1 MPCAALHLHSWF
13 SLLESTLSID
23 ALVATAVRH
32 GFSAIALTD
41 RDTLAGAVEFWK
53 KARAA
58 GLHPVTG
65 SEVSCAGGG
74 SLVLLVENAEGYR
87 QLCRLLTA
95 RIEHPEGLPLEA
107 LAAHSAGLIC
117 LAGPRSAVAHALR
130 RNQPAE
136 PLVNQLRE
144 IYGRNLA
151 LEIGPHHDDDLRV
164 ARLFAELGRRLR
176 IPLAAAAAAHYAD
189 PGGRLRFDI
198 LQSMRTLTLLNQPHP
213 DKLPPGRYHFHSP
226 EELERY
232 FGGLPQALTNSLRIA
247 ERCQFDFDLGDIH
260 FPAFPCENPLALLRA
275 KTEAGLRRRYGPAPR
290 PEVRE
295 RLAREMSVIE
305 EVGYAEYFL
314 IFADLVEWANAQGIE
329 TLARGSAAGSLVCYL
344 LGISNVCPFR
354 FGLCFERFLN
364 RERMQFAK
372 LADIDLDLPW
382 DRRDEVVQHVFERYG
397 EGHVAMIG
405 ALHTFQGRSA
415 VAEIAKVY
423 GIPEREARRFTAR
436 LPYYTGDAREAFETM
451 PECRDLP
458 MHEEPY
464 RTVLA
469 LAGQFDGIPR
479 HFAMHPCGLVISGRP
494 LTDRLPLFRSAK
506 GLLTTHYT
514 MDDVEELGLLKLDLL
529 GQAGLTVLRETID
542 TIEENGHPR
551 PGLGEIDWTDQPT
564 WDMIASGHARG
575 VFHIE
580 SPAMTSLLVMTNCRD
595 IDCLTTVE
603 SIIRPGAANE
613 GKKREFARRYQGLEP
628 PSYAHPSL
636 EPLLADTYG
645 LMAFEEHILLVANGF
660 AGMPWGQADLLR
672 RALVKNK
679 DRARIEAL
687 GEAFREHARNLGRN
701 EAEIDSVWALLH
713 DFAGYMFNKAHSAAY
728 AVEAFQ
734 GAWLKTRYPVEF
746 LAAVLTS
753 RRGFYRPL
761 LYVLEALRAG
771 ARFLPPCLHLSD
783 ARRFLARGGEIR
795 LPLDQVRG
803 LTQATLDRILERRPF
818 AELGD
823 FFRLAQP
830 SRAEWLNLLKA
841 GALDVFG
848 EARGRLFW
856 RLQRLEAVAERGRGA
871 PAFAPELPESFA
883 ATPEACARWETE
895 VLGFPVSLHPLAAA
909 APGIDWTHFVSTAQL
924 EREQQRW
931 YGRTVRVC
939 GLIVADRHHTT
950 ASGPMKFLTLA
961 DWTGFV
967 EVSLFSRVYQDYG
980 HLTVQPVVVVE
991 AEVDPFDNRR
1001 GFCLNASRV
1010 LPVRPAV
1017 SRAAG
1022 GSI

>member
-1 MPCAALHLHSWF
+1 MSYAALQVHSWY
-13 SLLESTLSID
+13 SLLDSTLSVD
-23 ALVATAVRH
+23 AVVETAAALGYPAV
-32 GFSAIALTD
+32 ALTD

-58 GLHPVTG
+58 NLHPVIGT
-65 SEVSCAGGG
+65 EVTCAGGDT
-74 SLVLLVENAEGYR
+74 LTLLAENAAGYR
-87 QLCRLLTA
+87 SLCRLLTE
-95 RIEHPEGLPLEA
+95 RIDHPGGLPPDA
-107 LAAHSAGLIC
+107 LARHAAGVIC
-117 LAGPRSAVAHALR
+117 LAGPRSAAARALR
-130 RNQPAE
+130 HNQSAE
-136 PLVNQLRE
+136 PLIHAWRD
-144 IYGRNLA
+144 IYGRNFALA
-151 LEIGPHHDDDLRV
+151 LAPHHDDDLRI
-164 ARLFAELGRRLR
+164 ARLFADLARRLR
-176 IPLAAAAAAHYAD
+176 IPLTAGAAIHYRA
-189 PGGRLRFDI
+189 PGDRLKCDV

-213 DKLPPGRYHFHSP
+213 DKLPAGRYHFHSP

-232 FGGLPQALTNSLRIA
+232 FGALPQALANSLRIA
-247 ERCQFDFDLGDIH
+247 ERCQFDFELGDIH
-260 FPAFPCENPLALLRA
+260 FPAFPCDDPLALLSA
-275 KTEAGLRRRYGPAPR
+275 KCEAGVTRRYGLSPK

-295 RLAREMSVIE
+295 RLAREMAVIE

-314 IFADLVEWANAQGIE
+314 IFAGLVEWANGRGIE

-382 DRRDEVVQHVFERYG
+382 DRRDEVVQHVFDTYG
-397 EGHVAMIG
+397 AGHVAMIG

-436 LPYYTGDAREAFETM
+436 LPYYTGDVREAIDTL

-458 MHEEPY
+458 AHEEPY

-469 LAGQFDGIPR
+469 LAAQFDGIPR
-479 HFAMHPCGLVISGRP
+479 HFAMHPCGLVISGKP
-494 LTDRLPLFRSAK
+494 LTDRLPLFESAK

-529 GQAGLTVLRETID
+529 GQAGLTVLRETLD
-542 TIEENGHPR
+542 TIEETGQPR
-551 PGLGEIDWTDQPT
+551 PRLDQVDWRDQQT
-564 WDMIASGHARG
+564 WDMIATGGARG

-595 IDCLTTVE
+595 IDCLTAVE

-613 GKKREFARRYQGLEP
+613 GKKRQFARRYQGLEP
-628 PSYAHPSL
+628 PAFAHPSL

-660 AGMPWGQADLLR
+660 AGMPWGEADLLR

-679 DRARIEAL
+679 DRARIDAL
-687 GEAFREHARNLGRN
+687 GERFREHARHLGRT
-701 EAEIDSVWALLH
+701 EAEIDAVWALLH

-734 GAWLKTRYPVEF
+734 GAWLKSRYPVEF
-746 LAAVLTS
+746 LASVLTS

-771 ARFLPPCLHLSD
+771 ARFSAPCLHESD
-783 ARRFLARGGEIR
+783 PHRFLVRDGVIR

-803 LTQATLDRILERRPF
+803 LTQATLDRILAHRPF
-818 AELGD
+818 AEPGE
-823 FFRLAQP
+823 FFRLVRPARP
-830 SRAEWLNLLKA
+830 EWLNLLKA

-856 RLQRLEAVAERGRGA
+856 RLQRLEAVAQRGKGV
-871 PAFAPELPESFA
+871 PAFAPDLPESFA

-909 APGIDWTHFVSTAQL
+909 APDIQWDRFLSTAQL

-931 YGRTVRVC
+931 YGQTVRVC
-939 GLIVADRHHTT
+939 GLIVADRHHST

-961 DWTGFV
+961 DWTGFA
-967 EVSLFSRVYQDYG
+967 EVSLFTPVYRDYG
-980 HLTVQPVVVVE
+980 HLTVHPVVAVE
-991 AEVDPFDNRR
+991 AQVDPYDNHR
-1001 GFCLNASRV
+1001 GFALSASRL
-1010 LPVRPAV
+1010 LPLYQ
-1017 SRAAG
+1017 SDAAKA
-1022 GSI
+1022 